1 MALFLC
7 RWENGDFSVVQAS
20 NRELAIEMLDEVA
33 NAEGMPVY
41 QISNFM
47 AHFQL
52 TDEGVVE
59 FECFGEQFE
68 KHVRKCV
75 HPVLGKLSVSPYDAA
90 PEERAQIKE
99 AIELERSR
107 VSASPAPEPD
117 TELGKQIKAQTDFP
131 TSVINR
137 HVHTEARKLLRKSK
151 PKGKPS

>member
-1 MALFLC
+1 MPALLSHRPSIRSKGFYT
-7 RWENGDFSVVQAS
+7 
-20 NRELAIEMLDEVA
+20 LATGP
-33 NAEGMPVY
+33 N
-41 QISNFM
+41 
-47 AHFQL
+47 
-52 TDEGVVE
+52 
-59 FECFGEQFE
+59 FGEYF
-68 KHVRKCV
+68 R
-75 HPVLGKLSVSPYDAA
+75 KLSVSPYDAA